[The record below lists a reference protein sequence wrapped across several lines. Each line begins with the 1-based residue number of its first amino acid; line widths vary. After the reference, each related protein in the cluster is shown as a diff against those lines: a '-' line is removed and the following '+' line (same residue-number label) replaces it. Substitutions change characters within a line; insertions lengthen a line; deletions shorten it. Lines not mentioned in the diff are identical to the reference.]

1 MNSLEFT
8 SLLSDRVVHVLLI
21 LAQLRITPVARV
33 GEPHG
38 GSGDRASR
46 KIYDSE
52 INIRIGWLWD
62 GGIRK
67 FRLGDDMN
75 GYLAE
80 ETVRTVAEIVPWLQE
95 AIAHFFPES
104 TYAASL
110 APVVR
115 ERAAH
120 RLFQPPRSGA
130 RRPSAHI
137 AGPRHAAPA
146 GIDELLAFICHRC
159 GAPSRYRRR
168 RFSNRVSRPLAR
180 GAHIGVKPRREPGG
194 MDRRRTP
201 FWPPCSS
208 GVRITWTLRVA
219 FRHSRPLDMPV
230 RHDRFLALGK
240 LMPSPLFPILEKFNC
255 RRARGPE
262 TMGLRKGR
270 GNISSPENSQHRCA
284 LPG

>member
-1 MNSLEFT
+1 MA
-8 SLLSDRVVHVLLI
+8 D
-21 LAQLRITPVARV
+21 LATELQ
-33 GEPHG
+33 
-38 GSGDRASR
+38 

-62 GGIRK
+62 GGIEV
-67 FRLGDDMN
+67 RLGDDMN

-130 RRPSAHI
+130 QTICPHCGA
-137 AGPRHAAPA
+137 PHAAPA

-159 GAPSRYRRR
+159 GAP
-168 RFSNRVSRPLAR
+168 VQ
-180 GAHIGVKPRREPGG
+180 V
-194 MDRRRTP
+194 
-201 FWPPCSS
+201 PPPA
-208 GVRITWTLRVA
+208 I
-219 FRHSRPLDMPV
+219 
-230 RHDRFLALGK
+230 
-240 LMPSPLFPILEKFNC
+240 
-255 RRARGPE
+255 
-262 TMGLRKGR
+262 
-270 GNISSPENSQHRCA
+270 Q
-284 LPG
+284 